1 MKRIKSFRLHWIVLI
16 TMLVGILTAYRLPS
30 VQQRVDWRIND
41 LVGRLKYAISPPEK
55 VVFIPQEKAVV
66 PSQTAPSRAP
76 TLSSAL
82 ASTIALTETPFSPP
96 TQTATPIPDRV
107 TLTGFRHEYQ
117 TWNNCGP
124 ATLGIAL
131 SFWGWNGD
139 QQPIAAFTKP
149 NSRDKNVMPYELV
162 EYVEEE
168 TEFEMIARVGGDIEL
183 LKRFLAS
190 GMPVIIEKGFGYDN
204 CAGKGRR

>member
-55 VVFIPQEKAVV
+55 VVFIPQEKAAV

-82 ASTIALTETPFSPP
+82 ASTIALTETPFFSPHSNSHANSRP
-96 TQTATPIPDRV
+96 SNADRV
-107 TLTGFRHEYQ
+107 Q
-117 TWNNCGP
+117 
-124 ATLGIAL
+124 A
-131 SFWGWNGD
+131 
-139 QQPIAAFTKP
+139 
-149 NSRDKNVMPYELV
+149 
-162 EYVEEE
+162 
-168 TEFEMIARVGGDIEL
+168 
-183 LKRFLAS
+183 
-190 GMPVIIEKGFGYDN
+190 
-204 CAGKGRR
+204 